1 MWIMFYRVFCCSE
14 CVASH
19 FKRLEPEH
27 SQRLCKLTWLA
38 DLFQSDRRSLLL
50 WCLERST
57 LRAICHPKQHQQT
70 EYCCWLVSLSTTC
83 YNIVKNFSNFL
94 RAIYFQRRSLG
105 KNAPLKWEWNSH
117 SREDPHSTW
126 KGPSIFVVSFSFDN
140 STWVVVDEQEFGWCF
155 YSGHFATSDRRPG
168 KSCHLVSL
176 WR

>member
-1 MWIMFYRVFCCSE
+1 MWITFYRVFCCSG

-27 SQRLCKLTWLA
+27 SQRLYKFAWLA
-38 DLFQSDRRSLLL
+38 DFQSDRLSLLL
-50 WCLERST
+50 RCLARST
-57 LRAICHPKQHQQT
+57 LRAISHRKQHQQKK
-70 EYCCWLVSLSTTC
+70 YCCWLVRLPTTC
-83 YNIVKNFSNFL
+83 YSIVKNFSNFL

-105 KNAPLKWEWNSH
+105 KYTPLKRKWKFP
-117 SREDPHSTW
+117 SREDPNLIW

-140 STWVVVDEQEFGWCF
+140 SMWVVVDEQDFGWCF
-155 YSGHFATSDRRPG
+155 YSGHFATRDRKPD

>member
-19 FKRLEPEH
+19 FKRLEPER
-27 SQRLCKLTWLA
+27 SQRLHKLAWLVE
-38 DLFQSDRRSLLL
+38 FQCLSLLL
-50 WCLERST
+50 SCLERT
-57 LRAICHPKQHQQT
+57 ILRAISHPKQHQRN
-70 EYCCWLVSLSTTC
+70 EYCCCLVRLPTPC
-83 YNIVKNFSNFL
+83 YSIVKNFSNLL

-105 KNAPLKWEWNSH
+105 KNAPLKWEWNFH
-117 SREDPHSTW
+117 SREDPNWTW

-140 STWVVVDEQEFGWCF
+140 SMWVVDEQEFGWCF
-155 YSGHFATSDRRPG
+155 YSGHFATSDRKPD